1 MNEKLGTWRDFYLT
15 DTDKILLLVVFFCFV
30 FYVSLYVI
38 LVFF

>member
-1 MNEKLGTWRDFYLT
+1 MNEKLGTWGNFYLT

-30 FYVSLYVI
+30 FYASPYII